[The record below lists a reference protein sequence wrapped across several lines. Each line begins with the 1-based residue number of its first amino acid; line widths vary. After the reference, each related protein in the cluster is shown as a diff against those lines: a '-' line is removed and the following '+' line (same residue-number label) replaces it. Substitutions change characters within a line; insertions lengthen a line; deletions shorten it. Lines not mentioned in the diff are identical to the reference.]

1 MVAAQA
7 EQGARSY
14 RNTLTPIEPR
24 PLLAQ
29 WPRFMEPV
37 HCEARFEGPMLVDDG
52 VGAELAV
59 RGWRWSYNARGII
72 EVPNRLR
79 LADTA
84 VVVVHPW
91 GIDDGERLPHSPP
104 SLLIVMG
111 RSAGQGWRTPQ
122 PAGVCDMCTEAKNF
136 LAGEHTTEVIN
147 PLVSRLRSAGCGMVL
162 YSLRAATHPITDRLY
177 RTMHKGRPSAEE
189 RAAAAVECREALQAF
204 EYDGHDAVPTE
215 LSLSE

>member
-37 HCEARFEGPMLVDDG
+37 HCETRFEGPMLVDDG
-52 VGAELAV
+52 AGAELAV
-59 RGWRWSYNARGII
+59 RGWRWSYNARGIV

-91 GIDDGERLPHSPP
+91 GIDDGE
-104 SLLIVMG
+104 I
-111 RSAGQGWRTPQ
+111 
-122 PAGVCDMCTEAKNF
+122 
-136 LAGEHTTEVIN
+136 
-147 PLVSRLRSAGCGMVL
+147 
-162 YSLRAATHPITDRLY
+162 AA
-177 RTMHKGRPSAEE
+177 
-189 RAAAAVECREALQAF
+189 
-204 EYDGHDAVPTE
+204 
-215 LSLSE
+215 